1 MPRPIALSD
10 LEEIAAKLAIP
21 IRYEKGEMRG
31 GLCRLRDR
39 WQIIINA
46 ELADEEKADVLAESL
61 AQMDL
66 DAVFIPPRIRQA
78 LEQVK
83 ADSLTRRGGKKDA
96 RDEGGRMRDEDGGL
110 A

>member
-1 MPRPIALSD
+1 MSHPIALSD
-10 LEEIAAKLAIP
+10 LEGIAAKLAIP

-46 ELADEEKADVLAESL
+46 ELNDEEKADVLAESL
-61 AQMDL
+61 AQMNL
-66 DAVFIPPRIRQA
+66 DAVFIPPRIRQM

-83 ADSLTRRGGKKDA
+83 AGEKK
-96 RDEGGRMRDEDGGL
+96 G
-110 A
+110 